1 MVSTSG
7 SISTSSEEDT
17 DVFLYPGTLGDYL
30 KQATIIT
37 CFAAVLSSF
46 LIVTLVA
53 VDRLVLGEVLVKQV
67 HLVLLAGLI
76 AALGF
81 GSVLISLSLA
91 EFAIR
96 LDGGGIRVKRL
107 GREETIGYD
116 EISGIEKIRIPGW
129 WPIRADL
136 LPRGET
142 ARYFI
147 RIRRKSGPTITFA
160 GGLAGEDDLIRI
172 VEEKIGATPF

>member
-1 MVSTSG
+1 MVSTSEP
-7 SISTSSEEDT
+7 ISTSSEEKT

-30 KQATIIT
+30 KQAAIVT
-37 CFAAVLSSF
+37 CLAAVLSSF

-53 VDRLVLGEVLVKQV
+53 VDRLVLGEVHVKQV

-96 LDGGGIRVKRL
+96 LDGGGIKVKRL
-107 GREETIGYD
+107 GREEIIGYD
-116 EISGIEKIRIPGW
+116 EISRIEKIRIPGW
-129 WPIRADL
+129 WPIKADL

-142 ARYFI
+142 ARHFI
-147 RIRRKSGPTITFA
+147 RIRRKSGPAVTFA
-160 GGLAGEDDLIRI
+160 GGLAGENDLIRI
-172 VEEKIGATPF
+172 VEKRLDGRSN